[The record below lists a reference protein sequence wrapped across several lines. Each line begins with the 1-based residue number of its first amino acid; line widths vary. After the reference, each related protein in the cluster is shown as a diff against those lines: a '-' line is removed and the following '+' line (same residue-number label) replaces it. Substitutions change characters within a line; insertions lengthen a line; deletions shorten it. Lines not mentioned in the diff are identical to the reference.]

1 MNPTNDTM
9 MIAIEAAATTKTR
22 CEYPRP
28 DFKRNEWLNLNG
40 IWSFEFDDMNCGEKE
55 KWYGNKDFSRK
66 INVPFP
72 YQSELSTINSKEIH
86 HYLWYRRQFEF
97 PAHWMGKRILLK
109 FGAVDFYTKL
119 WVNGCYIGNH
129 SGGYS
134 SFTFDITE
142 NLQNV
147 NTIVLKV
154 EDQHFDKN
162 QPRGKQMW
170 MAEPFGCWY
179 KGFSGIWQTVWLEAV
194 EETYIE
200 SFKIIPDIDQRKVA
214 LEVDFNR
221 FSENQELSID
231 IGFQSEAICSL
242 KQTIGGKTVKL
253 EINIESPRFEWN
265 GIRLW
270 SPETP
275 NLYDIELKVWEREKC
290 LDRVQSYFG
299 MRKVSREGNRFLLNN
314 IPYYQKLILDQGYYD
329 KGWIT
334 AENEEAL
341 KNDIEV
347 VKQMGFNGVRKH
359 QKIEEPLFLYWCD
372 RLGLI
377 VWEEMPSFYQYGDT
391 SIRHLVQEWPEIIK
405 RDYNHPSV
413 VTWVPF
419 NESWGVMELQHS
431 LEQQTAVKSIYYL
444 TKTLDKT
451 RPVIDNDGW
460 EHTDTDI
467 CTIHDYEQDG
477 KKLSEVYSNQDRV
490 LAGAPST
497 MFPRYVFARG
507 YRYNN
512 QPVLISEFG
521 GIAFSGVEGWGYGSG
536 VKNEEEFIQRLTG
549 LFQAIQKNQY
559 FCGYCYT
566 QLTDVEHE
574 KNGLLTFERKTKIS
588 PEIIKRLNTF

>member
-9 MIAIEAAATTKTR
+9 TIAIEAAATTKTR
-22 CEYPRP
+22 CEHPRP

-86 HYLWYRRQFEF
+86 HVLWYRRQFEF

-109 FGAVDFYTKL
+109 FEAVDFYTKL
-119 WVNGCYIGNH
+119 WVNGCYVGNH

-134 SFTFDITE
+134 SFIFDITE
-142 NLQNV
+142 NLQSV

-231 IGFQSEAICSL
+231 IGFQSEGICSL

-253 EINIESPRFEWN
+253 EINMESPRFEWN

-377 VWEEMPSFYQYGDT
+377 VWEEMPSFYQYGDI
-391 SIRHLVQEWPEIIK
+391 SIRHFIQEWPEIIK
-405 RDYNHPSV
+405 RDFNHPSV
-413 VTWVPF
+413 ITWVPF
-419 NESWGVMELQHS
+419 NESWGVTELQHS

-490 LAGAPST
+490 LAGTPST
-497 MFPRYVFARG
+497 MFPRYIFARG

-574 KNGLLTFERKTKIS
+574 KNGLLTFERKPKIS